1 MYTAS
6 VLLLLLSCGI
16 VLGCDTGSTAQ
27 NVSTTGWKGQK
38 VGKSSN
44 VSGPV
49 PSSTTGT
56 AGNIEE
62 PSQNLRTLHRKRR
75 KTSTAI
81 RASLWLLLKPCRL
94 MQEPKFLDWVVHG

>member
-1 MYTAS
+1 MLKAS
-6 VLLLLLSCGI
+6 VLLLLVSSGL

-49 PSSTTGT
+49 PGSTTGT
-56 AGNIEE
+56 PGNTQVTQPKPPQDE
-62 PSQNLRTLHRKRR
+62 PKATQNLD
-75 KTSTAI
+75 S
-81 RASLWLLLKPCRL
+81 
-94 MQEPKFLDWVVHG
+94 D

>member
-1 MYTAS
+1 MVRAS
-6 VLLLLLSCGI
+6 ALLLLLSCGM

-56 AGNIEE
+56 TGNIQE
-62 PSQNLRTLHRKRR
+62 PQPKPPQDEPKAIQNLD
-75 KTSTAI
+75 S
-81 RASLWLLLKPCRL
+81 
-94 MQEPKFLDWVVHG
+94 D

>member
-1 MYTAS
+1 MFRAS
-6 VLLLLLSCGI
+6 VLLLLLSCGA

-44 VSGPV
+44 ITGPV

-56 AGNIEE
+56 PGNTQE
-62 PSQNLRTLHRKRR
+62 PQPKPPQDEPKATQNLD
-75 KTSTAI
+75 S
-81 RASLWLLLKPCRL
+81 
-94 MQEPKFLDWVVHG
+94 D

>member
-1 MYTAS
+1 MVRAS
-6 VLLLLLSCGI
+6 ALLLLLSCGM

-56 AGNIEE
+56 SGNIQE
-62 PSQNLRTLHRKRR
+62 PQPKPPQDEPKAIQNLD
-75 KTSTAI
+75 S
-81 RASLWLLLKPCRL
+81 
-94 MQEPKFLDWVVHG
+94 D